1 MRTTWSRQ
9 PPKVASANRRDLR
22 SLPRAALRRT
32 AALYTVDIVRRQTAQ
47 APPALRAGASFMLH
61 RVISA
66 GDPLLARAPIGA
78 RRRRQIPATVA
89 RGDVAYLAT
98 VDDQVVGWVWLSRV
112 SHRDRWSGL
121 RFHLAPAE
129 CYAYDLWSLPEYR
142 ALGVGAF
149 LMAGLL
155 HDLAEDPTLDWVYG
169 YVDQANAPNQLLL
182 RMVFGFRTVQV
193 VKHLSVLNAIGWQ
206 IPLTDRPP
214 QGPCSRR

>member
-1 MRTTWSRQ
+1 MRATWSRQ
-9 PPKVASANRRDLR
+9 PPVASANRRALR

-32 AALYTVDIVRRQTAQ
+32 AALHTVDIVRRQTAQ

-61 RVISA
+61 RVTSA

-121 RFHLAPAE
+121 GFHLTPAE

-155 HDLAEDPTLDWVYG
+155 HDLAGDPTLDWVYG
-169 YVDQANAPNQLLL
+169 YVDRSNAPNQLLL
-182 RMVFGFRTVQV
+182 RMVFGFRSVQV

-214 QGPCSRR
+214 RGPCSRR